1 MSPQILKT
9 SNSDQTHCNLR
20 RLKNVEDVIAFELAY
35 VVRRASTRASI
46 SVLMVG

>member
-1 MSPQILKT
+1 MVDL
-9 SNSDQTHCNLR
+9 THISLTRLR
-20 RLKNVEDVIAFELAY
+20 AVEDEIVFELAY